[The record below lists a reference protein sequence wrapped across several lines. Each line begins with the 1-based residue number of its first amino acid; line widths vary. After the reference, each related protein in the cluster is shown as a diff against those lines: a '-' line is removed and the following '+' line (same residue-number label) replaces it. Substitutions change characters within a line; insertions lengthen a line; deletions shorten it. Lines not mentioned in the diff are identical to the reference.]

1 VQWSRV
7 TPCRRLDLEIACQAE
22 RLESFVDDGLVDG
35 VPADWLVEEVENARD
50 QARNEAM
57 LAETFDA
64 WAEDREPNYVRV
76 WAWMAARWG

>member
-1 VQWSRV
+1 
-7 TPCRRLDLEIACQAE
+7 
-22 RLESFVDDGLVDG
+22 LVDG